1 MTHVNVYTASGIK
14 SVRPSDGYIAYVLE
28 TAYNGKVSTKAE
40 VAPVQHM
47 TANQSELQ
55 ALIMAVSKLN
65 RPCELTIY
73 TDSAHTASGYTQG
86 WVDTWTV
93 NGWISSRGDEVHHR
107 KEWQE
112 LTRLLSDHDAGTS
125 VSRKTCRNVKKRRYR
140 KCLINSENLIRRR
153 R

>member
-28 TAYNGKVSTKAE
+28 TAYNGKVSTKEE

-112 LTRLLSDHDAGTS
+112 LTRLLSDHEFEFKIMQVHQYREKLVEMLRNGG
-125 VSRKTCRNVKKRRYR
+125 KRNV
-140 KCLINSENLIRRR
+140 
-153 R
+153 